1 MKWVTFVL
9 VVIVAGWAAWY
20 FGVLQGLIEP
30 FDDWMKYIGVK

>member
-9 VVIVAGWAAWY
+9 VLIVAAWAAWY
-20 FGVLQGLIEP
+20 FGILAGLVEP